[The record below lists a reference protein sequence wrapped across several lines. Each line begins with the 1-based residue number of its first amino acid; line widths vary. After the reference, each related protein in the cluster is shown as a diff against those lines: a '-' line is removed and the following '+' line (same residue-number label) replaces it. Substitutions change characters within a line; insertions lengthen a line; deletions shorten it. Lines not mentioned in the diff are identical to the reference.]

1 MFPGLSV
8 WYCITTVCSSLG
20 TTTSPAQHPWI
31 ALVPCVGLRPLWISL
46 FMLTR
51 LLLLFLLSSGH
62 TILSEDPDLVS
73 STHAAWLTTF
83 CFSSSV
89 RSGVFFLALWVPA
102 LACAHPRPHTDT
114 NTRSYPELKVMKP
127 LKYESRDH
135 VLYILESFAN
145 HSAAAVFSAHCVLKQ
160 DEGKQM
166 AVSHALKAPVK
177 LQVNQIVEVHT
188 WAVVTTYWMD
198 PWTHV
203 INCIHKNNLWAE
215 LVCIDLIQTRV
226 AWK

>member
-1 MFPGLSV
+1 MFPGLTI

-31 ALVPCVGLRPLWISL
+31 ALVLCVGLRPLWISL
-46 FMLTR
+46 LMLTR
-51 LLLLFLLSSGH
+51 LLLLFLFSSGH

-114 NTRSYPELKVMKP
+114 NTRSYTELKVMKP

-160 DEGKQM
+160 IGRREVNGCFSCTESSRKASSQSDRWSSHLNCVYHILDGPLNPCRQLYPQKQLM
-166 AVSHALKAPVK
+166 G
-177 LQVNQIVEVHT
+177 
-188 WAVVTTYWMD
+188 WAGLHRLDT
-198 PWTHV
+198 
-203 INCIHKNNLWAE
+203 N
-215 LVCIDLIQTRV
+215 
-226 AWK
+226 